1 MTKENNS
8 DAETS
13 RETQKK
19 SGTTG
24 FIKEIGR
31 DVGTDLLH
39 ETRTT
44 IKWAVGGALIGAAV
58 LGGLG
63 FWKFGVT
70 GLAIGSIAGGVV
82 GGVIGGW
89 FYFSE

>member
-1 MTKENNS
+1 MTTENHS

-13 RETQKK
+13 RETKKK
-19 SGTTG
+19 SGTAG

-39 ETRTT
+39 ETGTT
-44 IKWAVGGALIGAAV
+44 IKWVVGGALIGAAV

-63 FWKFGVT
+63 FR
-70 GLAIGSIAGGVV
+70 
-82 GGVIGGW
+82 GGW
-89 FYFSE
+89 KKAAVARDCRKVHIMGTVAAAH

>member
-1 MTKENNS
+1 MTTENHS
-8 DAETS
+8 DAETA
-13 RETQKK
+13 RGTQKK
-19 SGTTG
+19 SGTMG

-31 DVGTDLLH
+31 EAGTDLVH
-39 ETRTT
+39 ETGTT
-44 IKWAVGGALIGAAV
+44 IKWAMGGALIGAVV

-70 GLAIGSIAGGVV
+70 GLTIGAIGGGIV

-89 FYFSE
+89 FYFSA

>member
-1 MTKENNS
+1 MTTENHR

-13 RETQKK
+13 RGTQKK
-19 SGTTG
+19 SGKMG

-39 ETRTT
+39 ETGTT
-44 IKWAVGGALIGAAV
+44 IKWAVGGALIGAVV

-70 GLAIGSIAGGVV
+70 GLTIGAIGGGVV
-82 GGVIGGW
+82 GGW
-89 FYFSE
+89 LYFSA